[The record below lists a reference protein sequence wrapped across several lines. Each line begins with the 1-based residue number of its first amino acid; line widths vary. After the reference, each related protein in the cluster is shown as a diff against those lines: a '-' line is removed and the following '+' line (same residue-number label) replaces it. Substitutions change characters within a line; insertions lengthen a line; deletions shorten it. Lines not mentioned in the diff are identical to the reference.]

1 MLVWILLKSLLGNIF
16 AGSLRVVAFIIERW
30 RIFLPLVILG
40 AILLY
45 VHSVTVQRD
54 EAVATFAKHLADD
67 KAASEKRAEYL
78 AKTKAEGLAE
88 VDNIKNSYQNQI
100 ADIIQ
105 NSQAKESNYAEVKI
119 IDERSVANYRD
130 GLRLAIQRE
139 ETARLSGNDQDRSAG
154 DDYDAT
160 LARREVENET
170 LRKGGAWCAADY
182 NQCKAY
188 VDSEQRRIGV
198 EK

>member
-170 LRKGGAWCAADY
+170 LRKGGAW
-182 NQCKAY
+182 
-188 VDSEQRRIGV
+188 
-198 EK
+198 